1 MLRFISQYG
10 VAFDGF
16 RDFLCARLLQG
27 MTDINIS
34 REESSLSAEIFRRL
48 TGTPLVDAYEA
59 YQILDSDWAR
69 ISVDLEMIQTEG
81 FAATRQV
88 DPNMVIKKKDG
99 KDQEVQ
105 DGWVGHVI
113 PFDLVQQTMLSESV
127 AAIRA
132 IEDRL
137 SEIAGSPGRAA

>member
-1 MLRFISQYG
+1 MMG
-10 VAFDGF
+10 
-16 RDFLCARLLQG
+16 
-27 MTDINIS
+27 INIS
-34 REESSLSAEIFRRL
+34 KEESSLSAEIFRRL

-69 ISVDLEMIQTEG
+69 ISVDLEIIQTEG

-113 PFDLVQQTMLSESV
+113 PFDLHQRKLEKLQAIKRSMLEKMFV
-127 AAIRA
+127 
-132 IEDRL
+132 
-137 SEIAGSPGRAA
+137 